1 MIETPFG
8 KQVENGGKKTTKFQ
22 RNSALLHRAEPS
34 KQKGKEGGISG
45 SGTVETVPLCRNAN
59 SSTESVEGLQT
70 STQGTLE

>member
-8 KQVENGGKKTTKFQ
+8 KQVENGGRRLQNFREIVHSCTVQ
-22 RNSALLHRAEPS
+22 SRQS
-34 KQKGKEGGISG
+34 KREEDGISG